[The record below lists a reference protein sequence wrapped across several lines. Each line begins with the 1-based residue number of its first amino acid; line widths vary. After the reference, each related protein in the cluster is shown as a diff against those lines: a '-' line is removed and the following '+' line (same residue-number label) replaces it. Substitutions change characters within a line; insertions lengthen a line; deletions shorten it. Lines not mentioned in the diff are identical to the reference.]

1 MTGRRETLSRLQA
14 RHEGLGLPLP
24 LKVCRRQ
31 AVRQAD
37 ASIAPIPPFGIKALA
52 FKFPF
57 CSFAGME
64 RIERQALSA
73 ILLAAPGWARVGL
86 TMPDERMR
94 ERAADTLAATIIEK
108 LEGSSPPDVNQL
120 SLPL

>member
-1 MTGRRETLSRLQA
+1 
-14 RHEGLGLPLP
+14 
-24 LKVCRRQ
+24 
-31 AVRQAD
+31 
-37 ASIAPIPPFGIKALA
+37 
-52 FKFPF
+52 
-57 CSFAGME
+57 ME

-108 LEGSSPPDVNQL
+108 LEGSPPPDVNQL